1 MKVITVIAARCDR
14 REKTAATGAGAFR
27 VGHNVSEETMKA
39 IRVTALT
46 GPDDV
51 EHLDVE
57 RPSPGP
63 GQVLIKVAYAGV
75 TFPELLQTRG
85 MYQVKHDL
93 PFTLGSEASG
103 TVAEAGP
110 GSRFAVGDRVAAI
123 TGSGTFAE
131 YLVAADEATVKVPDS
146 VSLAD
151 VAGMPM
157 NVLTA
162 DFALRVRADARPGQS
177 LLVHGAAGG
186 LGSAAVQLGSA
197 MGLDVVAVVSTEAKA
212 DAVREIGARHVVFA
226 DGFKDATKEIF
237 PGGVDIVFDPVGGDR
252 FTDSTRVL
260 APFGRLLV
268 LGFTA
273 GEIPSIKVNRLLL
286 KNISVDGVA
295 WGAATVGHPSLIDE
309 QWQAV
314 AEYVSAGRLNPRNHA
329 RYPLA
334 QAAAAIK
341 ELESRSVIGKV
352 LLEIAGE

>member
-1 MKVITVIAARCDR
+1 
-14 REKTAATGAGAFR
+14 
-27 VGHNVSEETMKA
+27 MKA

-51 EHLDVE
+51 ELAEVD
-57 RPSPGP
+57 RPEPGP

-93 PFTLGSEASG
+93 PFVLGSEASG
-103 TVAEAGP
+103 IVAEAGP
-110 GSRFAVGDRVAAI
+110 DSRFSVGDRVAAI
-123 TGSGTFAE
+123 TGAGTFAE
-131 YLVAADEATVKVPDS
+131 YLVAGDEATMKVPDG

-151 VAGMPM
+151 AAGMPM

-162 DFALRVRADARPGQS
+162 DFALRVRANAQKGQS

-186 LGSAAVQLGSA
+186 LGSAAVQMGLA
-197 MGLDVVAVVSTEAKA
+197 MGLEVVAVVSTEAKA
-212 DAVREIGARHVVFA
+212 AAVKELGATHVVGA
-226 DGFKDATKEIF
+226 DGFKDATKEIY
-237 PGGVDIVFDPVGGDR
+237 PNGVDLVFDPVGGDR

-295 WGAATVGHPSLIDE
+295 WGAAAFGHPTYITE
-309 QWQAV
+309 QWETVSEHV
-314 AEYVSAGRLNPRNHA
+314 AAGLLNPRIHA
-329 RYPLA
+329 TYPLA
-334 QAAAAIK
+334 EAAQAIK
-341 ELESRSVIGKV
+341 ELDERSVMGKV